1 MKSRKLRKLV
11 NTIMGFDGQKL
22 EATIEEMKWG
32 QKFQLL
38 TRESK
43 WFRGGYIR
51 EDGQWDAHSYV
62 SYIGY

>member
-11 NTIMGFDGQKL
+11 NTIIGFDGQKL

-43 WFRGGYIR
+43 WFRGGISGRMGSGMPILMYLI
-51 EDGQWDAHSYV
+51 
-62 SYIGY
+62 

>member
-43 WFRGGYIR
+43 WFRGGGISGRMGSGMPILMYLI
-51 EDGQWDAHSYV
+51 
-62 SYIGY
+62 